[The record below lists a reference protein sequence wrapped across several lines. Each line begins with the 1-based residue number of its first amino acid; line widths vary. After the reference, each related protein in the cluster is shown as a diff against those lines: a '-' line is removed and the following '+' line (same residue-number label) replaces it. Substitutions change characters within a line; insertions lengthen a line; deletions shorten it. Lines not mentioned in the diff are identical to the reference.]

1 MYQLALLKIPV
12 SDVARALPFYRDALG
27 FSEVFVVA
35 EYGWAQLT
43 AGDLPLA
50 LYVPG
55 MGGGDRAPGGE
66 VDFHLAVPD
75 LEAWCAAAVG
85 RGASCP
91 AGVERGD
98 DGSAFCVVVDPD
110 GNRLRIMALAEGE
123 G

>member
-1 MYQLALLKIPV
+1 MFQLALLKIPV

-27 FSEVFVVA
+27 FNEVFVVA
-35 EYGWAQLT
+35 EYGWAQLS
-43 AGDLPLA
+43 AADLPLA

-55 MGGGDRAPGGE
+55 LGGGDRAPGGE

-75 LEAWCAAAVG
+75 LEVWCVAAVA

-98 DGSAFCVVVDPD
+98 DGTAFCVLVDPD
-110 GNRLRIMALAEGE
+110 GNRLKFVAMDVGDA
-123 G
+123 